1 MKKNLISLIL
11 LGFVINGCTDDD
23 PVSPTSTTYTF
34 TAALGY
40 MTPDCSGAGF
50 EAYCQEDIALTE
62 DECSQWNDIFT
73 MRHGQL
79 GDISITLNID
89 GTFTG
94 TAFGEAESGNYT
106 EVNNVVTLILS
117 DGDPSILNRDGTSL
131 KLQWV
136 DQYGCTDLI
145 LTS

>member
-23 PVSPTSTTYTF
+23 PASPTSTTYTF

-40 MTPDCSGAGF
+40 MTLDCSGVAFDG
-50 EAYCQEDIALTE
+50 YCQENSELTE
-62 DECSQWNDIFT
+62 DECSQWNDIFI

-79 GDISITLNID
+79 GDMSITLNID

-117 DGDPSILNRDGTSL
+117 DGDPWILNMDGTSL
-131 KLQWV
+131 KLQFI

-145 LTS
+145 FTS